1 LAAILFHAGMS
12 KTGSTSLQ
20 HWLGGNVGTLRKR
33 GMTAVRIQQSGANGP
48 ITIAPAAE
56 GSVVSRLVPGAN
68 AIETRPSAIGAL
80 CAALDDCAGRLGDLF
95 LTSESYEVVFQRR
108 EPEVLAH
115 LDALA
120 ARHAVRVVYY
130 VRPQHRWLE
139 SGWSQWGFRQPRLA
153 PSAWIRHQTERINYL
168 ATLAAVREHAPRVGF
183 DVRPFRPDLL
193 TNGDVVDDF
202 AGAYLG
208 GEIGR
213 PVADAEAENRS
224 LPLDVTIMLRDAPP
238 GLFWS
243 GVHDN
248 KRFYRLKRLISQWDV
263 PESAEVARSRAILH
277 RYAYDTFEADN
288 RKLIASLGWATDA
301 FITPD
306 DAPPDGAGELAELD
320 ELWRSGASAA
330 ARSVLY
336 AALDAL
342 LAASE
347 PGGSH

>member
-20 HWLGGNVGTLRKR
+20 HWLGRNVGFLRAR
-33 GMTAVRIQQSGANGP
+33 GITVVRIQPSGATGP
-48 ITIAPAAE
+48 VKIAPATEA
-56 GSVVSRLVPGAN
+56 SVVSRLVPGAN
-68 AIETRPSAIGAL
+68 AVETRPAAIEAV
-80 CAALDDCAGRLGDLF
+80 CAALDESAGNLGDLL

-120 ARHAVRVVYY
+120 ARHSLRVVYY
-130 VRPQHRWLE
+130 VRPQHLWLE
-139 SGWSQWGFRQPRLA
+139 SAWSQWGFRHPKLA
-153 PSAWIRHQTERINYL
+153 PSAWVRYQAERINYL
-168 ATLAAVREHAPRVGF
+168 ATLRAVREHAPGVCF

-208 GEIGR
+208 GETGR
-213 PVADAEAENRS
+213 RDVHQHAENRS
-224 LPLDVTIMLRDAPP
+224 LPLDVSVMLRDAPP

-243 GVHDN
+243 GIHDN
-248 KRFYRLKRLISQWDV
+248 KRFYRLKRLISPWDV
-263 PESAEVARSRAILH
+263 PESSEIARSRAILH
-277 RYAYDTFEADN
+277 RYAYDTFEAGN
-288 RKLIASLGWATDA
+288 RTLIGSLGWATDA
-301 FITPD
+301 FI
-306 DAPPDGAGELAELD
+306 APVEASDPAGELDELD

-330 ARSVLY
+330 AQAVLY